1 MWQSA
6 ANPTTTHCSPT
17 SAGPHH
23 GCPSQ
28 SPERILW
35 GGSKHLTP
43 YEIPYR
49 VAGETRCNAGVF
61 PLLLG
66 HPPAVS
72 ACEATSSEQLLGRGI
87 CSPSLRTGTLFCLSP
102 YSHDP
107 VSLRHFSTP
116 GFFLFVSSLAIPLPP
131 LWHQHL
137 IFTFRLGGTEEAFP
151 CVPPHCSP
159 LVFGNKCDIQGSRSG
174 QSLPGGNHTAGG
186 RIGYPWT
193 QSI

>member
-1 MWQSA
+1 MWQSE
-6 ANPTTTHCSPT
+6 ANPTTTHCPPI
-17 SAGPHH
+17 SAGSHH

-35 GGSKHLTP
+35 GASKHLTP

-49 VAGETRCNAGVF
+49 VAGERCRNNRAF
-61 PLLLG
+61 PLLLR

-72 ACEATSSEQLLGRGI
+72 AREATSSEEPLGRGV

-107 VSLRHFSTP
+107 VSLRHFSAP
-116 GFFLFVSSLAIPLPP
+116 GFFLFVSPLAVPLPP
-131 LWHQHL
+131 LLHRHL

-151 CVPPHCSP
+151 CVAPTLFP
-159 LVFGNKCDIQGSRSG
+159 
-174 QSLPGGNHTAGG
+174 AG
-186 RIGYPWT
+186 IWE
-193 QSI
+193 QV